1 MKSRERIVV
10 DTNVLVSR
18 LLLPGSVPG
27 KAVRA
32 AVDGGTL
39 LVSDATLEEL
49 ASVLSR
55 PKFDRY
61 VSKQDRERFL
71 FLLARIAEPVAI
83 ADRVQVCRDPK
94 DDKFL
99 EVAVNGLADVV
110 LTGDEDLLVL
120 NPFRGVTIVGP
131 ADYLARSPNREG
143 LE

>member
-1 MKSRERIVV
+1 MKSRERIVI

-18 LLLPGSVPG
+18 LLLPDSISGM
-27 KAVRA
+27 AVRTA
-32 AVDGGTL
+32 ADGGTL

-49 ASVLSR
+49 ASVLAR

-83 ADRVQVCRDPK
+83 ADRLQVCRDPK

-99 EVAVNGLADVV
+99 EVAMNGSADVI
-110 LTGDEDLLVL
+110 LSGDEDLLVL
-120 NPFRGVTIVGP
+120 NPFRGVAIVGP
-131 ADYLARSPNREG
+131 ADYLARLKAKE
-143 LE
+143 